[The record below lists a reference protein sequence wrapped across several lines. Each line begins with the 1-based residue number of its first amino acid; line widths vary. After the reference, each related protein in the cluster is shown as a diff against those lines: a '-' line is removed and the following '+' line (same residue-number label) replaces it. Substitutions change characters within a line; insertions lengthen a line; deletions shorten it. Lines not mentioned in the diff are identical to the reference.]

1 MISIERA
8 EKVATAW
15 LTAWNAHDLDAILD
29 HYADPL
35 EFTSPLVVERLGR
48 ADGTIRAKVDL
59 RAYFA
64 MGLNPGGLNPGGLT
78 AGSNLKFDLI
88 EVLSGVSSLTIYYRN
103 HRQRSVAEVLFLDD
117 RDKVTKAVVHYR

>member
-48 ADGTIRAKVDL
+48 ADGTIRAKADL

-64 MGLNPGGLNPGGLT
+64 MGLT
-78 AGSNLKFDLI
+78 AGSDLKFDLI
-88 EVLSGVSSLTIYYRN
+88 EVLPGVSSITIYYRN

-117 RDKVTKAVVHYR
+117 RDKVAKAVVHYR